1 MRSRVLAALTATA
14 LLVTLV
20 PTSLAAATMSPT
32 SGPPT
37 GGTVVEITGGTGY
50 TDNTTVTM
58 CGLTVAGHASK
69 GGTKLTFSTPELQ
82 NTYLC
87 PQGQA
92 IVTTNNPSTA
102 SLPTFTYVSSIVPG
116 PEGLTG
122 TVRNA
127 DGSAA
132 AGADVSL
139 VRTYSEGILTST
151 TTDARGQYQLT
162 APAGTYYLAAVQTQ
176 DPLEPPTAD
185 WRIVDHTVGWWI
197 MSVAAGGTTQLDWV
211 LPEMSMKGNCD
222 KTSCKVH
229 VSIRGFGALMPVN
242 IYLQSLDVN
251 GYQLVLGTL
260 TADASGAAKG
270 AFTFA
275 KPATAA
281 RYYTAAGPSRRG
293 ITYLMVTY
301 SREVLQV
308 P

>member
-1 MRSRVLAALTATA
+1 MRSRVLAVLTAAA

-37 GGTVVEITGGTGY
+37 GGTVVEITGGSGY
-50 TDNTTVTM
+50 TDSTTVTM
-58 CGLTVAGHASK
+58 CGLTVAGRASK
-69 GGTKLTFSTPELQ
+69 GGTKLTFATPELQ
-82 NTYLC
+82 NAFLC
-87 PQGQA
+87 LQGQA
-92 IVTTNNPSTA
+92 TVTTNNPITTG
-102 SLPTFTYVSSIVPG
+102 LPDFSYVPIVVPG

-132 AGADVSL
+132 AGADVWL
-139 VRTYSEGILTST
+139 IRTYSEGILTST
-151 TTDARGQYQLT
+151 TTDASGHYQLA
-162 APAGTYYLAAVQTQ
+162 APAGTYYLAYVRAV
-176 DPLEPPTAD
+176 DPFDPPTAD
-185 WRIVDHTVGWWI
+185 WRVVDHTVGWWS

-211 LPEMSMKGNCD
+211 LPEMSMKGNCN

-242 IYLQSLDVN
+242 IYLQSVDVN
-251 GYQLVLGTL
+251 GFQLVLGTL
-260 TADASGAAKG
+260 TADASGAANG
-270 AFTFA
+270 AFIFA
-275 KPATAA
+275 TPDTAA

-301 SREVLQV
+301 SREILQV